1 MPIIFIT
8 KSEPEKIIETA
19 SELYNN
25 IVEKIGD
32 EKFFLNLTRPPKI
45 TDDLEE
51 HLEPNKCKIY
61 YLETNLPKRN
71 DFKIDFKSF
80 DVHEDK
86 KIYFTGEQDCFHVNF
101 AVICS
106 HGYIFAAT
114 ICETNGD
121 EVFEDDILFVPK
133 TDIEKM
139 MVDDIMNDKIDLI
152 YPYL

>member
-25 IVEKIGD
+25 MVEKIGD

-51 HLEPNKCKIY
+51 HLDINKCKLY
-61 YLETNLPKRN
+61 YLETKLPKRN

-80 DVHEDK
+80 YVYEDK

-101 AVICS
+101 VVICS

-114 ICETNGD
+114 ICDGD
-121 EVFEDDILFVPK
+121 GNDIFEDDVPFVPR
-133 TDIEKM
+133 TNIEKIM
-139 MVDDIMNDKIDLI
+139 FDDIMNDKIDFT
-152 YPYL
+152 